1 MQNCLWG
8 KSKGDHVRNIKLPL
22 GYADKGILSCKKMKP
37 SVKISILVAWLM
49 GLVGLFIGL
58 YMYNLEAE
66 DLQKAK
72 PEFVITAAGLQK
84 AFEDNEAA
92 ANTKYSDKIIEVSGI
107 IESVKPGEDEAVSIT
122 LKTES
127 PLSAVICTFQ
137 SGTAPAVF
145 KIGDQITVRGKYS
158 GFLMDILL
166 NNCVVVK

>member
-1 MQNCLWG
+1 
-8 KSKGDHVRNIKLPL
+8 
-22 GYADKGILSCKKMKP
+22 MKP
-37 SVKISILVAWLM
+37 SFKIIILITWLI

-72 PEFVITAAGLQK
+72 PDFVITAASLQK

-92 ANTKYSDKIIEVSGI
+92 ANTKYSDKIIEVSGM
-107 IESVKPGEDEAVSIT
+107 IESVKPGEDEAVSIS

-127 PLSAVICTFQ
+127 PLSNVICTFQ

-145 KIGDQITVRGKYS
+145 KVGVQITLRGKYS
-158 GFLMDILL
+158 GFLTDILL